1 MLTAPTGGDPHLRCG
16 DPQLPFHPDVVL
28 EASVDEQQ
36 VITRTVLELSG
47 LVAQEL
53 TLHLFKDEAD

>member
-1 MLTAPTGGDPHLRCG
+1 M
-16 DPQLPFHPDVVL
+16 PFHPDVVL